1 MVVAACD
8 GLTEMASLSS
18 SRQAVGSEGGVASL
32 VECLNRDEPELRAA
46 ASRTIATLISEAP
59 ANCK

>member
-18 SRQAVGSEGGVASL
+18 SRQTIGSEGGVASL
-32 VECLNRDEPELRAA
+32 IECLGREEPELRAA
-46 ASRTIATLISEAP
+46 AARTLATLVSEAP